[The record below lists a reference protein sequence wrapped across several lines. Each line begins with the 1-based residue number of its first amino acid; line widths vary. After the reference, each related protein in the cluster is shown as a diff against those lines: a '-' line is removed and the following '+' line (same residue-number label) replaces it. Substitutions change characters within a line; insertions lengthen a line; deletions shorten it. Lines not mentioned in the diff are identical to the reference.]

1 MNHKIQINSI
11 EFKWPGRPLKTHD
24 DIVFLSAD
32 PSSIKWPFHRHL
44 RIINGISKFVAAIK
58 LVYKYI
64 EMLDFS
70 WRWRSSCL
78 CFFVLVFR
86 FSFVAFFWVN
96 IKFWPFLFVAVLG
109 LRKPARAALTGFSRT
124 CEAINFNTS
133 CSKNRTVGNF
143 LFFLVRRKCWFGKKI
158 NYMY

>member
-44 RIINGISKFVAAIK
+44 RIINGISKFVVAIK
-58 LVYKYI
+58 LVYKYVHRNAW
-64 EMLDFS
+64 LF
-70 WRWRSSCL
+70 L
-78 CFFVLVFR
+78 ALAFKLFVFFVLVFR

-96 IKFWPFLFVAVLG
+96 IKCWPFLFVAVSG

-143 LFFLVRRKCWFGKKI
+143 LFFF
-158 NYMY
+158 